1 MEFRISGII
10 ISPGEGEE
18 VLASKI
24 AAILNISSESI
35 SSLKIVRKSI
45 DARRHRPPRIVYI
58 VDVSVEEDIDPVAL
72 IHKGVKIETVPS
84 EKIPSYQIA
93 KMKPQK
99 MPVIVGSGPAGLFA
113 ALILVERGLSPLLL
127 ERGRTVQ
134 ERVRDVDDFWKK
146 GILNTESHVYFGE
159 GGAGTFSDGKLTSR
173 LRNPYTAWV
182 KETFVDMGAPS
193 EILTD
198 AKPHIGT
205 DRLRKVVIN
214 LRNSLMERGCDV
226 RFQSRVTD
234 FLVSHGRLEGVLVNG
249 KEDIRTNHLILASGQ
264 SADDIYK
271 KLHECGVCLEP
282 KPFAIGLRVEHPQ
295 ALINAIQYGR
305 WHDHPELPPAE
316 YFLTAKATG
325 LKRSVYTFCMCP
337 GGCVIGCS
345 PEKGGVLINGMSN
358 YRRDGAYANSAVVVN
373 VHPDDFRGVEGHPL
387 AGLVFRRM
395 WEERAYTLG
404 GENYHAPVQRLV
416 DFLRDQKGD
425 RPGSTTFSPGVTSAS
440 LRNTLPRFVVDAL
453 KEGFLQFDKKMR
465 GFVSEEAMLIGVETR
480 TSSPVRILRNPDG
493 QSVNVSG
500 LYPCGEGAGYA
511 GGIIS
516 SALDG
521 IKIAESVALK
531 HCC

>member
-10 ISPGEGEE
+10 ITPGEGEE
-18 VLASKI
+18 VLASRI

-45 DARRHRPPRIVYI
+45 DARRHRPPRIVY
-58 VDVSVEEDIDPVAL
+58 VADVTVEEDIDPAAM
-72 IHKGVKIETVPS
+72 IQGVKIETVPS
-84 EKIPSYQIA
+84 EKRPSYQIA

-99 MPVIVGSGPAGLFA
+99 TPVIVGSGPAGLFA
-113 ALILVERGLSPLLL
+113 ALRLVERGLSPLLL

-134 ERVRDVDDFWKK
+134 ERVCDVDDFWKK
-146 GILNTESHVYFGE
+146 GILNPESHVYFGE

-173 LRNPYTAWV
+173 VRNPYTAWV

-214 LRNSLMERGCDV
+214 LRNSLMERGCDI

-234 FLVSHGRLEGVLVNG
+234 FLVSHGSLEGVLVNG
-249 KEDIRTNHLILASGQ
+249 REEIRTNHLILAPGQ
-264 SADDIYK
+264 SADDVYK

-282 KPFAIGLRVEHPQ
+282 KPFAVGLRVEHPQ

-316 YFLTAKATG
+316 YFLTAKPSG
-325 LKRSVYTFCMCP
+325 LNRSVYTFCMCP

-345 PEKGGVLINGMSN
+345 PEKGGVVINGMSN

-373 VHPDDFRGVEGHPL
+373 VHPDDFKETGGYPL
-387 AGLVFRRM
+387 GGLVFRKR
-395 WEERAYTLG
+395 WEEKAYTLG
-404 GENYHAPVQRLV
+404 GGSYHAPAQRLV
-416 DFLRDQKGD
+416 DFLQDKKGA
-425 RPGSTTFSPGVTSAS
+425 RPGSTTFSPGVASAS
-440 LRNTLPRFVVDAL
+440 LRESLPGFVIDAL
-453 KEGFLQFDKKMR
+453 KEGFLQFDRKMR
-465 GFVSEEAMLIGVETR
+465 GFVSDEAMLIGVETR
-480 TSSPVRILRNPDG
+480 TSSPVRILRNAEG
-493 QSVNVSG
+493 QSVNISG

-521 IKIAESVALK
+521 IRIAESVAS
-531 HCC
+531 